1 MRFDRLSKRRSALY
15 QADRKGV
22 GVVSC
27 IISGSLMYIYLQA
40 RQRGGPHGPW
50 GPMVPGDPLMNSHY
64 DYPMD
69 YDEVV
74 ELFPVS
80 S

>member
-1 MRFDRLSKRRSALY
+1 MRFDMLSKRRSALY

-22 GVVSC
+22 KDNLCPEMVSY

-50 GPMVPGDPLMNSHY
+50 GPL
-64 DYPMD
+64 
-69 YDEVV
+69 DEQS
-74 ELFPVS
+74 L
-80 S
+80 